1 MVETV
6 PWEAS
11 RGCGK
16 GAGPSAAFGPRERP
30 NSTPNVRTVWL
41 LWKPTLAT
49 KTRTWRGWGT
59 RICGRGRKN
68 KGRDGVAIVLP
79 TLPKTGEGWGTRI
92 CGWRGEVRCGRN
104 PLRLLSIAVLVCVL
118 MEVISPAQPAAAPG
132 AVAAQKAL
140 AAEKQGDFAGAESA
154 WRTVITAQPANA
166 QAFAHLGLA
175 QARQEHFEDAIA
187 SYRKAQQLNPAIPQL
202 DMNLGLA
209 QFKAGSFKD
218 AIHSFEAEQK
228 AAPSGPGAHR
238 LTILLGMAHYGAHE
252 YDKAIPY
259 LKAAAAQD
267 ATNLSLQ
274 LSLAHCYLWT
284 KQFQETLG
292 VYKEILLID
301 PDSAEADMIAGE
313 ALDEKGD
320 KEGAE
325 AQFRAA
331 EKVNPKEPNV
341 HFGLAYLLWTQKRYE
356 EAIPEFYAELA
367 NDPENNMAMIY
378 LGDTYVQ
385 TAQYDKGK
393 EILEKALG
401 YQTKNPL
408 IHLDLGIVYQE
419 TGDKE
424 SAIRELTRTVEIA
437 PDTVNAHF
445 RLAKIYQSMGRKDEA
460 KVEFA
465 KASSLNKA
473 RDEGLHKQIEEANAR
488 PAKAASTDAQE
499 PAPPVNREK
508 P

>member
-1 MVETV
+1 VGEVAGIREILQFGIGLGCERTAV
-6 PWEAS
+6 PWTASGGEAEADSS
-11 RGCGK
+11 RHFPFPIVSVVLAIAFSMGILLAGTNFGNAQAAG
-16 GAGPSAAFGPRERP
+16 GA
-30 NSTPNVRTVWL
+30 
-41 LWKPTLAT
+41 KP
-49 KTRTWRGWGT
+49 G
-59 RICGRGRKN
+59 
-68 KGRDGVAIVLP
+68 
-79 TLPKTGEGWGTRI
+79 
-92 CGWRGEVRCGRN
+92 
-104 PLRLLSIAVLVCVL
+104 
-118 MEVISPAQPAAAPG
+118 AAPG
-132 AVAAQKAL
+132 AASAQKAL
-140 AAEKQGDFAGAESA
+140 VLEKQGNFAGAESS
-154 WRTVITAQPANA
+154 WRAVVKAQPANA

-175 QARQEHFEDAIA
+175 QARQEHFDDAIA

-202 DMNLGLA
+202 DLNLGLA
-209 QFKAGSFKD
+209 QFKAGDFKG
-218 AIHSFEAEQK
+218 AVHSFEAEQK
-228 AAPSGPGAHR
+228 ATPSGPGAQR
-238 LTILLGMAHYGAHE
+238 LTILIGMSHYGAHE
-252 YDKAIPY
+252 YEKAIPY

-267 ATNLSLQ
+267 EKNLSLR

-284 KQFQETLG
+284 KQFQQTMG

-320 KEGAE
+320 NAGAE
-325 AQFRAA
+325 EQFRAA
-331 EKVNPKEPNV
+331 EKANPKEPNV
-341 HFGLAYLLWTQKRYE
+341 HFGLAYLFWTQKRYE

-367 NDPENNMAMIY
+367 NDPDNNLAMIY

-385 TAQYDKGK
+385 TTQYDKAKG
-393 EILEKALG
+393 ILEKALG

-424 SAIRELTRTVEIA
+424 GAIRELTKTVEID

-445 RLAKIYQSMGRKDEA
+445 RLARLYQSMGRKDEA

-465 KASSLNKA
+465 KSSALNKK

-488 PAKAASTDAQE
+488 PAKATTPDAQE
-499 PAPPVNREK
+499 PAPAANPEK